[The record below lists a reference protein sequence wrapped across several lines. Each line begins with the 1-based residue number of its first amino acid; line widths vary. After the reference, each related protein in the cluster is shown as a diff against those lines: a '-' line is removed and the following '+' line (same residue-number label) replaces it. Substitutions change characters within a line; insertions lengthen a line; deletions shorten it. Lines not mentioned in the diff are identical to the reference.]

1 MLWQALRMLGREDAA
16 LLIRPRALPR
26 MLGWSWNFLRN
37 SSLPRYLANVEKN
50 ARLADYSL
58 TVLAEH
64 LAPLRGK
71 PMWIGWGLRD
81 FVFDRAFYDEFVR
94 RFPEA
99 EAHAWEDAGHYVME
113 DARERIVPA
122 VREFLARH
130 PVQEPA

>member
-1 MLWQALRMLGREDAA
+1 MSFDVSVLTMAPEAFPGPLGVSVIGNAWKEAGLWRLETVD
-16 LLIRPRALPR
+16 IRKFSKDKRGFLDDTVRA
-26 MLGWSWNFLRN
+26 
-37 SSLPRYLANVEKN
+37 YV
-50 ARLADYSL
+50 
-58 TVLAEH
+58 EH